1 MISLNL
7 LFKLFVIFRIKSL
20 SLLKLHTYTFFYC
33 VKYLYLQYSFNEVL
47 TNIQYFRMRHA
58 GRDTNALQ
66 DYVCFNLLTHC
77 IFDMKNRYASRFA
90 SNISCQVLKIQIYY
104 LNNIWREKEK
114 KIRNKRLLNPI
125 NKRPLDVKSTECNES
140 FICMLGLTNL

>member
-1 MISLNL
+1 
-7 LFKLFVIFRIKSL
+7 
-20 SLLKLHTYTFFYC
+20 
-33 VKYLYLQYSFNEVL
+33 
-47 TNIQYFRMRHA
+47 
-58 GRDTNALQ
+58 
-66 DYVCFNLLTHC
+66 
-77 IFDMKNRYASRFA
+77 MKNRYASRIA

-140 FICMLGLTNL
+140 FICMPGLSNL